1 MDLAHLRKAI
11 RWKPTRR
18 SDESGP
24 QPPVD
29 KRDLAVDQ
37 ATHENFVAVTDR
49 SRHREDLVTFRMR
62 PPATANRLS
71 RNGLGERRHRPLSR
85 LEYHPVLANESES
98 LA

>member
-1 MDLAHLRKAI
+1 
-11 RWKPTRR
+11 
-18 SDESGP
+18 
-24 QPPVD
+24 
-29 KRDLAVDQ
+29 
-37 ATHENFVAVTDR
+37 
-49 SRHREDLVTFRMR
+49 MR